1 VDTFISDLVHGNYR
15 YQETDSFIK
24 VKYDIFK
31 LINKNEHLFI
41 KYAEKKLVENK
52 TYVME
57 RAQKLKKATS
67 KENITTQRVLGGPQL
82 LRTISGELTQLRAKH
97 DSRATCCVI
106 TDELVLLGTSAGVL
120 WAFEKESEKL
130 WGKFF
135 EDDKTFRGNAIT
147 CIDVHPLRTE
157 YVIIGYQK
165 G

>member
-1 VDTFISDLVHGNYR
+1 MRS
-15 YQETDSFIK
+15 
-24 VKYDIFK
+24 
-31 LINKNEHLFI
+31 
-41 KYAEKKLVENK
+41 
-52 TYVME
+52 
-57 RAQKLKKATS
+57 
-67 KENITTQRVLGGPQL
+67 
-82 LRTISGELTQLRAKH
+82 ISGELTQLRAKF

-135 EDDKTFRGNAIT
+135 EDDKAFRGNAIT